1 MERFLNKI
9 SMRKEVKEIIEEF
22 DFGKVQDVMTYLDWK
37 WWDAVPTMGKLMVRA
52 AEILDEAYSEC
63 ESNKKDYS
71 ISTGGFCGEAL
82 YMEDSIK
89 LSLKFVLTEWN
100 TF

>member
-1 MERFLNKI
+1 METY
-9 SMRKEVKEIIEEF
+9 EE
-22 DFGKVQDVMTYLDWK
+22 M
-37 WWDAVPTMGKLMVRA
+37 
-52 AEILDEAYSEC
+52 LDEAYSEC

-71 ISTGGFCGEAL
+71 ISTGGFCAEAL

>member
-1 MERFLNKI
+1 
-9 SMRKEVKEIIEEF
+9 MRKEVKEIIEEF

-37 WWDAVPTMGKLMVRA
+37 WWDEVPTMGKLMVRA
-52 AEILDEAYSEC
+52 SEMLEEVYSEC
-63 ESNKKDYS
+63 ESNKKEYT
-71 ISTGGFCGEAL
+71 ISTGGFFAEAL
-82 YMEDSIK
+82 YMEDSVK